1 VKKRLAARG
10 WHNAVSP
17 PLGLKE
23 VAHTQIPGAHAW
35 LTPQA
40 LRFRATSG
48 AALRLVGDAG
58 AAQPYIEAAGRHD
71 ALWHLVARASTSEGE
86 RDPKLP
92 HQLGMACA
100 AAGRHQE
107 ARAWL
112 RLAIDRDPLDA
123 EGQRT
128 LFGPEHKGLATD

>member
-1 VKKRLAARG
+1 MRCRPR
-10 WHNAVSP
+10 W
-17 PLGLKE
+17 GLKKL
-23 VAHTQIPGAHAW
+23 HTRRFLG

-86 RDPKLP
+86 RDPKMP
-92 HQLGMACA
+92 RQLGMACA
-100 AAGRHQE
+100 AAGRHQ

-123 EGQRT
+123 EGQRA
-128 LFGPEHKGLATD
+128 LVGLEHIGLATD